1 MDDEVNGFL
10 AHPTHHLNMEIK
22 LFSYWKM
29 SNCKEFGV
37 EARKKVTEKFS
48 IAVVVQDSLAFYK
61 SLISFFDLS
70 VYHINT
76 KSHR

>member
-29 SNCKEFGV
+29 SNCKKEFGV
-37 EARKKVTEKFS
+37 EARKKG
-48 IAVVVQDSLAFYK
+48 
-61 SLISFFDLS
+61 
-70 VYHINT
+70 N
-76 KSHR
+76 